1 VGEGTRTE
9 HLEFSIKEISFDEVC
24 RLFGPLYVR
33 ERLPIKEIQN
43 VRWFASEVA
52 CGALVH
58 ASAKKARIKGT
69 VTFPEWRGMGYG
81 EQILHRL
88 IAEAKLTGYETIEI
102 FAKYPDWFI
111 KKGFKVVRNTPWGTS
126 VLQSDLYGLTVT
138 NQEAN
143 NGK

>member
-9 HLEFSIKEISFDEVC
+9 HLEFPIEEISFDEVC

-81 EQILHRL
+81 EQILLRL
-88 IAEAKLTGYETIEI
+88 IAEAKLAEYKTIEI
-102 FAKYPDWFI
+102 FAKYPQWFLDR
-111 KKGFKVVRNTPWGTS
+111 GFHLVRNTPWGTS